1 MAFIEWLVR
10 DRERFRKD
18 SPGVSDAH
26 VSSTGG
32 AKPKRKPK
40 KFKDALDED
49 DGHLPVTNMTLAAQQ
64 ITGQAKPTQKA
75 DWSMPVKIA
84 KVDDDQQLVFGWAS
98 IVHKDGAAVEDL
110 QGDIIEV
117 ADLEGAVYDYVLEKR
132 EAGEMHRT
140 STGIGKLVESMM
152 MTVEKQAALG
162 IAEGSTPLGWWVGY
176 KIESPEVWQKIRQN
190 EYSMFSIG
198 GRGVREKIEA

>member
-1 MAFIEWLVR
+1 MAFIEWLMR

-18 SPGVSDAH
+18 GPLASDVH
-26 VSSTGG
+26 VSNTGG
-32 AKPKRKPK
+32 KPK
-40 KFKDALDED
+40 KKKPKSFKDALAED
-49 DGHLPVTNMTLAAQQ
+49 NGHLPVTNMTLAAQQ
-64 ITGQAKPTQKA
+64 ITGQAKPAQKA
-75 DWSMPVKIA
+75 DWSIPVTIA
-84 KVDDDQQLVFGWAS
+84 KVDDEQQLVFGWAS

-117 ADLEGAVYDYVLEKR
+117 VDLEGAVYEYVLDKR

-140 STGIGKLVESMM
+140 TTGIGKLVESMM